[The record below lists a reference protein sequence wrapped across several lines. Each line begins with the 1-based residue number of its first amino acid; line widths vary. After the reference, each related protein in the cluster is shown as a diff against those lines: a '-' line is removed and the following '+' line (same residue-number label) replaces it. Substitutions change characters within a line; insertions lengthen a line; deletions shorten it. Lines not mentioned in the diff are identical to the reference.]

1 LHRNHVRHSLQAR
14 LLPPDYVAE
23 TYKGLGRIED
33 AVAVL
38 RADFVRQS
46 SVPTYRVLLDFAAGI
61 DRADTERTWAFDH
74 ARQLA
79 SDRYAAGAVLV
90 QLSLSEGDVDAA
102 WLAAHRYGPGWAWR
116 ELADRGAEAR
126 PVEAADLYR
135 PQLEND
141 LRHPNTK
148 LYPGIAAT
156 LATMAELY
164 ERGGRSADFASY
176 IAQIRED
183 YGRRPSLMKALDAK
197 GL

>member
-1 LHRNHVRHSLQAR
+1 MPIPNAPGPWTTRGNWR
-14 LLPPDYVAE
+14 
-23 TYKGLGRIED
+23 
-33 AVAVL
+33 
-38 RADFVRQS
+38 
-46 SVPTYRVLLDFAAGI
+46 
-61 DRADTERTWAFDH
+61 
-74 ARQLA
+74 

-90 QLSLSEGDVDAA
+90 QLLLSEGDVDAA
-102 WLAAHRYGPGWAWR
+102 WQAADRYGPGWAWR

-164 ERGGRSADFASY
+164 ERGGRSADFASF
-176 IAQIRED
+176 IAQIRQD

-197 GL
+197 RL